1 MIVMEKYTIL
11 RLLILCN
18 YLLIGQSRTISHV
31 NGTNIRINND
41 NQITKK
47 PFTLEEIY
55 LQYYYIFGFNGT
67 WISDTEI
74 MVTDISKSDIT
85 VYDVVTRKNKRIFDG
100 SKLPLPYKFSSATF
114 SADKQYILFGYNV
127 KQVFRHTTVRNYVV
141 YDVNRSTY
149 EKIANET
156 PIALA
161 LWSPIGNDLVYIHD
175 NDIYHM
181 IFNHGQTIVRRL
193 TESGKP
199 GVLYNGIPD
208 WVYEEEVFRSAV
220 AMWYSPD
227 GQHLAFATFN
237 DTVVKD
243 MAYFYYGVP
252 GAFENQYPTQV
263 KLKYPK
269 VGTPNPAVFLS
280 VIDLNDP
287 SSKAI
292 ILEAPVDVL
301 GSDNILF
308 TASWW
313 DITHVIVTWTNRV
326 QNQSQLIM
334 YDTQGT
340 SKPILYDEE
349 IEGWLQPNRPIRA
362 GVYALLLRLKDSGT
376 NAGKFRHIDRYE
388 YESGRFV
395 SSVDL
400 TPGPSEVHS
409 ILAVDS
415 LRGKV
420 YYLATAPGE
429 PTQRNLYTVPLDA
442 SQKPTCISCELLT
455 PEGNKCTY
463 ATASFSRLRSYYA
476 LTCSG
481 PDPATIT
488 IMDRNHQPIL
498 IWKTNLLIRQLLSQ
512 RLMPQQRNF
521 NISVNGYDS
530 RVRLLLPPNFD
541 ENKSYPLLVNI
552 YGGPNT
558 VRITDNAKY
567 EYEYYLTT
575 NKRVIYAWI
584 DARGSAFKGSKM
596 LFEIYKNIGTVEIE
610 DTIAVTAAL
619 LKQYKW
625 IDANRVGIWG
635 WSYGGFTTGMVLA
648 TDTASV
654 FKCGIS
660 VAPVTSWI
668 YYDSIYTERFMGL
681 PTPKDNLAGYNR
693 TDITRRVEGIRGKK
707 YMLIHG
713 TGDDNVH
720 YQQAMAL
727 AKALEHNDI
736 LFEQI
741 TYTDEAHGLEH
752 VSPHFYHTMDKF
764 WNKCFGLT

>member
-55 LQYYYIFGFNGT
+55 LQYYYILGFNGT

-74 MVTDISKSDIT
+74 MVTDISKSNIT

-156 PIALA
+156 PIVLA
-161 LWSPIGNDLVYIHD
+161 LWSPIGNDLVYVHD

-193 TESGKP
+193 TESGKS

-292 ILEAPVDVL
+292 ILEAPVDVV

-362 GVYALLLRLKDSGT
+362 GDYALLLRLKDSGT

-521 NISVNGYDS
+521 NITVNGYDS